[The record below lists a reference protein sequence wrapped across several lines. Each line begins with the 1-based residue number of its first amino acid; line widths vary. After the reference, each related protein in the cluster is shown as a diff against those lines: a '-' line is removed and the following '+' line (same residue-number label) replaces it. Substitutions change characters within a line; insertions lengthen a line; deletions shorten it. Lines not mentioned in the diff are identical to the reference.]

1 MPSAVNNGSPPNRH
15 STELLF
21 EAPRTPHEH
30 YQSLENVQDVEGDT
44 LSGDEWVLDE
54 PNQVEQV
61 TTSVDGNTTSTSS
74 SASQAMSNSPPIVLK
89 SLPTTPN
96 PVMNGHSTYSMPG
109 DDDEDASKLLISSLR
124 TQLTDLHSQLEMLNS
139 KLISSYSRISSLED
153 DSISQT
159 ATLTQP
165 KRVSNPSNIISVKAT
180 LKPFN
185 PAPSLSGLRS
195 PLSSRG

>member
-1 MPSAVNNGSPPNRH
+1 MVTSGSSTNRTR
-15 STELLF
+15 SNKFRWTEIQTQPH
-21 EAPRTPHEH
+21 PRRCRRCRIVP
-30 YQSLENVQDVEGDT
+30 Q
-44 LSGDEWVLDE
+44 
-54 PNQVEQV
+54 
-61 TTSVDGNTTSTSS
+61 
-74 SASQAMSNSPPIVLK
+74 IVLK

-96 PVMNGHSTYSMPG
+96 PVTNGHSTYSTQG
-109 DDDEDASKLLISSLR
+109 DDDEDASNLLISSLR